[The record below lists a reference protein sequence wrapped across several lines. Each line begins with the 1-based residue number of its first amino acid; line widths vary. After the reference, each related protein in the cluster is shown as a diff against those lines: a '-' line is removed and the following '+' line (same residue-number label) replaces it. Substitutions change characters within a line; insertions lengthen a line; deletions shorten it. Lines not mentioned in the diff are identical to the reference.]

1 MFTNI
6 YLLFQCRL
14 IVAQMSNTRCD
25 GWNSQL
31 TMLLVATVV
40 CVLPYQLIGLPAVPF
55 IVEKWIIYCLAL
67 LVSVLHF
74 HYGRGVVRRN
84 IFKALETLPIDNMIY
99 FFLLLF

>member
-1 MFTNI
+1 MLTKHFI
-6 YLLFQCRL
+6 LLFQCRL

-40 CVLPYQLIGLPAVPF
+40 CVLPYQLIGLPAMPF
-55 IVEKWIIYCLAL
+55 IVEKWIIYSLAL

-74 HYGRGVVRRN
+74 HYGRGVVNRN
-84 IFKALETLPIDNMIY
+84 IFNVLKTFTI
-99 FFLLLF
+99 LLLF